1 MSSNDLPEIDEEFF
15 EELEKLGFQE
25 KQLKLDE
32 KNIYDQDFINQK
44 KKKNAKN
51 GLNLAEKEISD
62 QDFIDPME
70 ALDIQQRLKLAENEI
85 SRLKTELKIKEDLI
99 ENLLRP
105 IYAKILEKE
114 KEGGNLSEL
123 LFGIKV
129 DISKALNR
137 PIENPSF
144 SSSNG
149 NSSPT
154 LLELRHMRRAVVEAQ
169 DKPERL
175 KNVVLNFKQL
185 SGDTIDSF
193 INELIDFCE
202 FNGITFFTP
211 ANQFQWHGK
220 LYPML
225 IMKFDSRETAINVTK
240 AATEI
245 QKSAERYQAI
255 SVRQD
260 YSSSELKLISLLWD
274 EVNERNNKDGL
285 FAWTVINFRI
295 VKRRRPGPWI
305 NKPLN
310 ENF

>member
-15 EELEKLGFQE
+15 EEMEKLDFDE
-25 KQLKLDE
+25 KQLELDE
-32 KNIYDQDFINQK
+32 KK
-44 KKKNAKN
+44 
-51 GLNLAEKEISD
+51 ISD
-62 QDFIDPME
+62 QDFIDPMGTQ
-70 ALDIQQRLKLAENEI
+70 DVQQRLNLAEKEI
-85 SRLKTELKIKEDLI
+85 LRLNTELRIKEDLI

-114 KEGGNLSEL
+114 KQGGNLSEP
-123 LFGIKV
+123 LFSIKV

-144 SSSNG
+144 SPSNA

-202 FNGITFFTP
+202 FNGITYFTP
-211 ANQFQWHGK
+211 ENQFQWHGK

-274 EVNERNNKDGL
+274 EVNERNTKEGL
-285 FAWTVINFRI
+285 FSWTVINFRI